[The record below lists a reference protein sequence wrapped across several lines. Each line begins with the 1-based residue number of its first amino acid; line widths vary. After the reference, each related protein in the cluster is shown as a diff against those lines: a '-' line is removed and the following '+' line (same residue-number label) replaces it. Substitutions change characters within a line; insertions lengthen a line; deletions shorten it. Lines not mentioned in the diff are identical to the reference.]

1 MQPHQVQFGPPLE
14 DPVPENVDLGMGLPF
29 EFFGLGQPV
38 NGLNNP
44 EEHLAN
50 QQQDAW
56 DPWPEVNPAQEEPMQ
71 LMFQDLNEAPVQISK
86 AKLI

>member
-1 MQPHQVQFGPPLE
+1 MLTWGWVCLLNSSAL
-14 DPVPENVDLGMGLPF
+14 DNLSMGSIT
-29 EFFGLGQPV
+29 
-38 NGLNNP
+38 
-44 EEHLAN
+44 LAN